1 MSKTISI
8 NPDLFKFT
16 TNRSRKKRPSDP
28 TTGEIKIRTP
38 KEKTKTLRKNHVL
51 KFIREQQEKNYKKL
65 LEGDSEI
72 TKAANIHSNN
82 SSSILGPGLDPNN
95 NPNQNSDF
103 NSDFDESLKYLMNLT
118 EETDKKAKTASHNQT
133 IKRYPNQD
141 TGSLLFNPGID
152 VLSQNDVS
160 LEMPADLMAD
170 IVSPL
175 TPLSAGPA
183 MTLSQPK
190 HFAPTWGCLKGGNLP
205 TYRSYN
211 SHNQTQRIY
220 PGQIISPVIP
230 ASFIPDTMQSS
241 SSQVN
246 TSPMNVGQN
255 TMVGGAIVDQGL
267 TNNTVGSVNSV
278 NSVNSINSISPI
290 SPISPI
296 VDIPVQTGGVN
307 RFSEIKQ
314 TMQKVAQQKEKK
326 QQKMRYPKQKR
337 TVRRTYKVGKSK
349 TQPKVTVLISN
360 KTLRNNISTKAQL
373 LKQTPI
379 DEVKRFL
386 TKRGF
391 IKVGS
396 SAPNDVL
403 RKMYE
408 TSVLMCGEIQNHN
421 PDNLLYN
428 FLNE

>member
-65 LEGDSEI
+65 LEGDSEN
-72 TKAANIHSNN
+72 TKATNIHSNN
-82 SSSILGPGLDPNN
+82 SISILGPGLDPNN
-95 NPNQNSDF
+95 NPNNMDF

-152 VLSQNDVS
+152 VLSQNDVC
-160 LEMPADLMAD
+160 LEMPTDLMAN

-175 TPLSAGPA
+175 TPLSESPT

-190 HFAPTWGCLKGGNLP
+190 HFAPNWGCLKGGNLP

-211 SHNQTQRIY
+211 THNQTQRIY
-220 PGQIISPVIP
+220 PSQMVSPVIP
-230 ASFIPDTMQSS
+230 ASFVPDTMQSS
-241 SSQVN
+241 SDQVN
-246 TSPMNVGQN
+246 SGPMNVGHN
-255 TMVGGAIVDQGL
+255 AMIGGAIVDHGF
-267 TNNTVGSVNSV
+267 TNNPTNLVNPTSQ
-278 NSVNSINSISPI
+278 ISL
-290 SPISPI
+290 
-296 VDIPVQTGGVN
+296 VDMPVQTGGVN

-314 TMQKVAQQKEKK
+314 TMQKVAQQKLQQQQNPKK
-326 QQKMRYPKQKR
+326 MQYPKQKR

-373 LKQTPI
+373 LKQIPI

-386 TKRGF
+386 IKRGF

-428 FLNE
+428 FLHD

>member
-16 TNRSRKKRPSDP
+16 TNRSRKKRPSDK
-28 TTGEIKIRTP
+28 TAGEIKIRTP

-65 LEGDSEI
+65 LEGD
-72 TKAANIHSNN
+72 KATNIGN
-82 SSSILGPGLDPNN
+82 SSHILGPGLDLNN

-152 VLSQNDVS
+152 VLSQNDVY
-160 LEMPADLMAD
+160 LEMPTDLMAN

-175 TPLSAGPA
+175 TPLSESPT

-190 HFAPTWGCLKGGNLP
+190 HFAPNWGCLKGGNLP

-211 SHNQTQRIY
+211 THNQTQRIY
-220 PGQIISPVIP
+220 PGQMINPVIP
-230 ASFIPDTMQSS
+230 ASFVPETMQSS

-255 TMVGGAIVDQGL
+255 VMVGGAIVDQGF
-267 TNNTVGSVNSV
+267 TNNTVG
-278 NSVNSINSISPI
+278 SINSISPI
-290 SPISPI
+290 NPISPI

-314 TMQKVAQQKEKK
+314 TMQKVAQQKLQQQQNPKK
-326 QQKMRYPKQKR
+326 MQYPKQKR

-373 LKQTPI
+373 LKQIPI

-386 TKRGF
+386 IKRGF

-428 FLNE
+428 FLHD

>member
-1 MSKTISI
+1 MNKTISI
-8 NPDLFKFT
+8 NPDLFKFAS
-16 TNRSRKKRPSDP
+16 NRSRKKRSSDK

-51 KFIREQQEKNYKKL
+51 RFIRDQQEKNYKKL
-65 LEGDSEI
+65 LEGD
-72 TKAANIHSNN
+72 KATNIGNINSNINRNN
-82 SSSILGPGLDPNN
+82 SSSILGPGLDK
-95 NPNQNSDF
+95 DF

-133 IKRYPNQD
+133 LKRYPNQD
-141 TGSLLFNPGID
+141 PGSLLFNPAIN
-152 VLSQNDVS
+152 VLSPDVS
-160 LEMPADLMAD
+160 LEMAGTL
-170 IVSPL
+170 
-175 TPLSAGPA
+175 LSGPA

-190 HFAPTWGCLKGGNLP
+190 HFAPTWGCLKGGQLP
-205 TYRSYN
+205 TYRTYN
-211 SHNQTQRIY
+211 NIQTGHNQTQRNY
-220 PGQIISPVIP
+220 SGQVGGQPINPVIP
-230 ASFIPDTMQSS
+230 NALVPKTMQSS
-241 SSQVN
+241 SDQVN
-246 TSPMNVGQN
+246 TS
-255 TMVGGAIVDQGL
+255 MVGGTVVS
-267 TNNTVGSVNSV
+267 NNQDIPVNSVGSVNPV
-278 NSVNSINSISPI
+278 NSVSSF
-290 SPISPI
+290 
-296 VDIPVQTGGVN
+296 DIPVQTGGVN

-314 TMQKVAQQKEKK
+314 TMQKVAQQKDKK

-360 KTLRNNISTKAQL
+360 KTLRNKISTEAQL

-379 DEVKRFL
+379 DDVKRFL

-403 RKMYE
+403 RKMHE
-408 TSVLMCGEIQNHN
+408 TASLMCGEIQNHN

-428 FLNE
+428 FLND

>member
-16 TNRSRKKRPSDP
+16 SNRSRKKRPSDT

-65 LEGDSEI
+65 LEGD
-72 TKAANIHSNN
+72 KATNIGNINSNTNRNN
-82 SSSILGPGLDPNN
+82 SSSILGPGLDK
-95 NPNQNSDF
+95 DF

-133 IKRYPNQD
+133 LKRYPNQD
-141 TGSLLFNPGID
+141 TGSLLFNPAIN
-152 VLSQNDVS
+152 VLSPDVS
-160 LEMPADLMAD
+160 LEMPADLMTGT
-170 IVSPL
+170 L
-175 TPLSAGPA
+175 LSGPA

-190 HFAPTWGCLKGGNLP
+190 HFAPTWGCLKGGQLP
-205 TYRSYN
+205 TYRTYN
-211 SHNQTQRIY
+211 NIQTGHNQTQRNY
-220 PGQIISPVIP
+220 SGQVGGQVINPVIP
-230 ASFIPDTMQSS
+230 NALVPETMQSS
-241 SSQVN
+241 SDQVNIGQVN
-246 TSPMNVGQN
+246 TS
-255 TMVGGAIVDQGL
+255 MVGGAVVEQGF
-267 TNNTVGSVNSV
+267 TNNPVGSIGSVNS
-278 NSVNSINSISPI
+278 
-290 SPISPI
+290 I
-296 VDIPVQTGGVN
+296 VDMPVQTGGVN

-314 TMQKVAQQKEKK
+314 TMQKVAQQKQQK
-326 QQKMRYPKQKR
+326 QNNYHNKMRYPKQKR

-360 KTLRNNISTKAQL
+360 KTLRNKISTEAQL

-379 DEVKRFL
+379 EEVKRFL
-386 TKRGF
+386 IKRGF

-403 RKMYE
+403 RKMHE
-408 TSVLMCGEIQNHN
+408 TASLMCGEIQNHN

-428 FLNE
+428 FLND